1 MLEKVE
7 QSNMINIPESE
18 YLTIEEIQ
26 KSKNIAELLDP
37 IALRTIA
44 EEVIQGY
51 KVDEESRMEWK
62 EKLNKAM
69 AIYNQNIEAK
79 TEPWEGAS
87 NIKYPLIAEASI
99 GYTSRTLPELIKNDR
114 IVKTIVTGDDPQGL
128 NYIRSQNTAKYVS
141 YQLLVESDDWQDGLD
156 HSLQMLAVQGI
167 LFKKTYYCPIE
178 EEIRSEICV
187 PDYICVN
194 YATKSL
200 LKAPRITHILC
211 MRQNDIV
218 ERQRAG
224 IFCSD
229 VALNTLIPE
238 HIEDARDTDY
248 EIDILEQHCWLD
260 LDGDGYR
267 EPYIVT
273 VHKHSA
279 TVLRIVQR
287 FDEIIRV
294 TEGKNKGKI
303 KRITAENYFT
313 DYHFIRSGDGGYYS
327 IGFGLLLYPLNASI
341 NTLMNQLIDAGTLSV
356 TQGGFIG
363 RGLRIRNGNFSVK
376 MGEWKVVDAASGV
389 DLQKSIVPLPVRE
402 PSDVLFKLL
411 SLLMQIGENL
421 SSTTDVLKGQQPAQN
436 VAQGTIS
443 TLVDQGTKVFA
454 AINKRY
460 YRSLQK
466 ELKRI
471 FILNSKYLSNT
482 KYREVLQNPNLD
494 VKADFDMSN
503 LTVYPVADPDMSSEN
518 KRINRAII
526 IQQLSTVDKYAADR
540 YMLKDVLGLDD
551 ALINMLQPPKPA
563 NPPPDPEVMKI
574 AAQIDEI
581 KAGIATN
588 MEQMRLEGQKVQLKM
603 AETQQAMK
611 ESESRIQE
619 SLARQVKMA
628 KDAAHGEA
636 KVLIAAQ
643 KMTGQQQLNENK
655 LEVQMASTAADT
667 MLSTRQQNLEER
679 KLEAEVKRTEQEAN
693 NDRNDQTRV

>member
-194 YATKSL
+194 YDTKRL

-526 IQQLSTVDKYAADR
+526 IQQLSTFDKYAADR
-540 YMLKDVLGLDD
+540 YRLKDVLGLDD

-693 NDRNDQTRV
+693 NDRN